1 MMLGA
6 GLVGLGVTFHGNCV
20 RQLGIVNFQTIEASL
35 STPEKMSSG
44 LAEMMKKS
52 DANPESLEKPL
63 RDLLKKN
70 GVTPEGLEKVR
81 FVFFLYLINF

>member
-1 MMLGA
+1 
-6 GLVGLGVTFHGNCV
+6 
-20 RQLGIVNFQTIEASL
+20 
-35 STPEKMSSG
+35 MSSG

-81 FVFFLYLINF
+81 FVYILKFVYFLD

>member
-1 MMLGA
+1 M
-6 GLVGLGVTFHGNCV
+6 TW
-20 RQLGIVNFQTIEASL
+20 QTIEASL

-70 GVTPEGLEKVR
+70 GVSPEGLEKVR
-81 FVFFLYLINF
+81 FVYSLKLV

>member
-1 MMLGA
+1 
-6 GLVGLGVTFHGNCV
+6 
-20 RQLGIVNFQTIEASL
+20 
-35 STPEKMSSG
+35 MSSG

-81 FVFFLYLINF
+81 FALSLDLFIGLNLITIEN